1 MAFGAFQALFVNM
14 HREQLR
20 KVLYLSQVTS
30 LIHIRMC
37 EPVFCPPVCCSERGS
52 CPECLWFVLPALQA
66 SPCTHC
72 SLLCCTPTHCCTAQ
86 RRSPSD
92 FLPCLLILAVLQ
104 GRAVGPQRRMAALSP
119 APSCTSRWVGV
130 TMLAQLCSPG
140 TQK

>member
-30 LIHIRMC
+30 PIHIRMC

-72 SLLCCTPTHCCTAQ
+72 SLLCCTPIAAQ
-86 RRSPSD
+86 PSAAPPLIFSHASSSWLYCKEGLWGRREEWLPSAQ
-92 FLPCLLILAVLQ
+92 P
-104 GRAVGPQRRMAALSP
+104 RP
-119 APSCTSRWVGV
+119 APPIGLGS
-130 TMLAQLCSPG
+130 
-140 TQK
+140 